1 MLTDAEKRDLTTI
14 LEFFYGNHATRFKA
28 NEKTA
33 QVIWKMLQE
42 AQRCS
47 DAIRFVPL
55 PTATPPGLSY
65 ILKNIAQT
73 GDQGQNTTAIQNL
86 RVRCCFQM
94 DDAARHGSIR
104 HVTLRST
111 F

>member
-65 ILKNIAQT
+65 ILKNIAKLAT
-73 GDQGQNTTAIQNL
+73 
-86 RVRCCFQM
+86 RVRTQQLSKNCASGVAFRWTTQLDM
-94 DDAARHGSIR
+94 AAYGM
-104 HVTLRST
+104 
-111 F
+111 